1 MKCAIV
7 SLSFDDGRG
16 DNRDIFENV
25 LIPRTLPATLNVT
38 TGYVDGSCPEELS
51 PSDKQAITVS
61 DVQKFANTT
70 LVEIALHGNNHLNT
84 EEDIAAGR
92 NKVISWL
99 DLQQNHVFGFASP
112 GSGLKVDDFLNSQ
125 SPLFREHISYLRT
138 SLRIEHYK
146 LLRILSRKAGRIMHI
161 PLLYQIAYA
170 DTLMSECAD
179 RVVYSVPVMKDTT
192 LSQVKALI
200 NLAVRRRCGL
210 TLMFHSIVDDMA
222 GEDNW
227 SWERQKFI
235 GLCDYL
241 DKKRQE
247 GMLEVLTTQQL
258 VDALRR

>member
-1 MKCAIV
+1 
-7 SLSFDDGRG
+7 
-16 DNRDIFENV
+16 
-25 LIPRTLPATLNVT
+25 
-38 TGYVDGSCPEELS
+38 
-51 PSDKQAITVS
+51 
-61 DVQKFANTT
+61 
-70 LVEIALHGNNHLNT
+70 
-84 EEDIAAGR
+84 
-92 NKVISWL
+92 
-99 DLQQNHVFGFASP
+99 
-112 GSGLKVDDFLNSQ
+112 
-125 SPLFREHISYLRT
+125 
-138 SLRIEHYK
+138 
-146 LLRILSRKAGRIMHI
+146 MHI

-170 DTLMSECAD
+170 NTLMSKCAD

-210 TLMFHSIVDDMA
+210 TLMFHSIVDDIT